1 MGKCHIKRINAPK
14 RWDVLRRQKCFIS
27 RPNAG
32 RDFSL
37 CMALNTVLKEL
48 LVKTTTTKE
57 SKFLIHNKQV
67 LVNGKVRFDEKFP
80 VGFLDVVSF
89 PLLKESYRL
98 LINKKSKLFMI
109 KINDEE
115 AKLKLSKVM
124 NKQVLSADAVQLNC
138 SDGKNFLFKANDVA
152 LKNIGIND
160 TVLYS
165 LADNKIIQVLKLEK
179 GALVYLYKGKHAGRV
194 LPINDFKEGNMIFK
208 TEDEVFETERTYAFV
223 IGKEKPVITL
233 GLKID
238 DKTEAKAK

>member
-1 MGKCHIKRINAPK
+1 
-14 RWDVLRRQKCFIS
+14 
-27 RPNAG
+27 
-32 RDFSL
+32 
-37 CMALNTVLKEL
+37 MALNTVLKEL
-48 LVKTTTTKE
+48 LGKTTTTKE

-89 PLLKESYRL
+89 PLLKENYRL

-124 NKQVLSADAVQLNC
+124 NKQVLSADTVQLNC
-138 SDGKNFLFKANDVA
+138 SDGKNFLFKANDAA
-152 LKNIGIND
+152 LKNISIND

-208 TEDEVFETERTYAFV
+208 TEDELFETKRTYAFV

-233 GLKID
+233 GLKIEV
-238 DKTEAKAK
+238 KTK